1 MPQLCTGKQSSL
13 MLKLATLRLF
23 TEVYG
28 DRSMEDAMFKPCD
41 ILVTSSR
48 VEDRRELMKILD
60 GLPINVFSSS
70 TVKQAEEVMAQKKLA
85 LVFCDEHL
93 PDGSYR
99 ELLSRSRTAPKQPR
113 LVVTTHTGEWNEY
126 LEATRRGAFDVI
138 RYPLQPADVE
148 LIVIRAMRQ
157 QREASAA

>member
-1 MPQLCTGKQSSL
+1 MYQ
-13 MLKLATLRLF
+13 
-23 TEVYG
+23 
-28 DRSMEDAMFKPCD
+28 PCD

-48 VEDRRELMKILD
+48 LEDRRALMRILD
-60 GLPINVFSSS
+60 GLPLNVYSSS
-70 TVKQAEEVMAQKKLA
+70 TLRQAGELISQKKLA

-99 ELLSRSRTAPKQPR
+99 ELLAANRSTQKPPR
-113 LVVTTHTGEWNEY
+113 VVVTTHDGEWNDY

-148 LIVIRAMRQ
+148 LIVIRAMRD
-157 QREASAA
+157 QREPSMSSGG

>member
-1 MPQLCTGKQSSL
+1 MPQLFFGRRSSL
-13 MLKLATLRLF
+13 ILRLEELAT
-23 TEVYG
+23 VCG
-28 DRSMEDAMFKPCD
+28 DVLMEDAMFKPCD

-48 VEDRRELMKILD
+48 VEDRRALMRILD

-70 TVKQAEEVMAQKKLA
+70 TVKQAEEVMSQKKLA

-99 ELLSRSRTAPKQPR
+99 ELLSRSRTAQKHPR

-148 LIVIRAMRQ
+148 LIVIRAMRD
-157 QREASAA
+157 QRDASAA

>member
-1 MPQLCTGKQSSL
+1 MA
-13 MLKLATLRLF
+13 LK
-23 TEVYG
+23 
-28 DRSMEDAMFKPCD
+28 EDAMFKPCD

-48 VEDRRELMKILD
+48 VEDRRALMRILD

-70 TVKQAEEVMAQKKLA
+70 SVKQAEEVMSQKKLA

-99 ELLSRSRTAPKQPR
+99 ELLSRSRIAQKHPR

-148 LIVIRAMRQ
+148 LIVIRAMRD

>member
-1 MPQLCTGKQSSL
+1 MPQLFFGRRSFL
-13 MLKLATLRLF
+13 IPRLDDF
-23 TEVYG
+23 AMVGG
-28 DRSMEDAMFKPCD
+28 DALMEDAMFKPCD

-48 VEDRRELMKILD
+48 VEDRRALMRILD

-70 TVKQAEEVMAQKKLA
+70 TVKQAEEVMSQKKLA

-99 ELLSRSRTAPKQPR
+99 ELLSRSRATQKHPR

-148 LIVIRAMRQ
+148 LIVIRAMRD
-157 QREASAA
+157 QRDASAA